1 MCFLKDVHRLKNWYR
16 QSKKKIKSLKI
27 IESLKRE
34 WGNNKISWVK
44 VENTQGIWIL
54 YDVLLTLNFLNAN
67 EQKTIAAERHSI
79 MESATLN

>member
-1 MCFLKDVHRLKNWYR
+1 MCIGLKNWCR
-16 QSKKKIKSLKI
+16 QSKKKINSLKI
-27 IESLKRE
+27 IKSLKRK

-67 EQKTIAAERHSI
+67 VHKVAAERHSI
-79 MESATLN
+79 MILLH